1 MQYDINPE
9 IMKYFFCC
17 CFAVLIQSLQAQQLD
32 KVDFLEL
39 NAALEIFPEKELVK
53 GNVEVN
59 FKILKVTDSIYLD
72 AKNMQT
78 ELQKSTSFDAVLKAT
93 KDKIWVVGDFQKN
106 KTYTLNFDYSVQPKQ
121 TMYFLGWNSGGSKQV
136 WTQGQGKYTSHW
148 LPSIDDV
155 NDKLIFSIDY
165 KIPKNLE
172 LAANGKLVET
182 LVTDKKKVWRY
193 QMKKPMSSYLVAMAF
208 GNYLFKKLEAKNGTP
223 LQLYYEP
230 KDSLKVEP
238 TYRYTQEIFNFL
250 EEEIGVDYPWQNHK
264 QVPVRDF
271 LYAGMENTGLTIFS
285 ESFVTDS
292 IGFIDRNYVNVNA
305 HELAHQWFGNL
316 VTEVSPTHHWLQEG
330 FATYYALLAER
341 EIFGNDY
348 FYFKLY
354 QSAEQLRA
362 LSESGKGEALLN
374 PKASSLTFYQKGAW
388 ALHILKEKIGEEAF
402 TEAIRA
408 YLKKYA
414 YKNVTTDN
422 FFTEVEKV
430 TQTDL
435 TEFKKD
441 WLLQSAFQARE
452 VLESLKKSAFMR
464 NYLDL
469 AALRSKPLDQKRAE
483 LQIALSFPVNDY
495 LGQEAVYQLAAENT
509 ADVINLYKK
518 AFASKNILVRQ
529 AIALRL
535 DEIPKSL
542 QTEYESLL
550 DDASYLTK
558 EKALFNLWKNF
569 PRKRQEYLDKMRGI
583 EGFRNKN
590 IELLWLTL
598 NLVTPDYEPAKQ
610 QDYYS
615 KLTGYTAPKYDYAVR
630 ENAFG
635 YLYQINLFSVKN
647 YKDLLQGTTHEVW
660 RFRKFC
666 RELLKQLLT
675 EKQHREK
682 ILALV
687 NDLPSKQ
694 QTYLEKQL

>member
-1 MQYDINPE
+1 
-9 IMKYFFCC
+9 MKYFFCC
-17 CFAVLIQSLQAQQLD
+17 CFALLTQILPAQQLD
-32 KVDFLEL
+32 KVDFLQL
-39 NAALEIFPEKELVK
+39 NAALEIFPEKELIQ
-53 GNVEVN
+53 GDVELN
-59 FKILKVTDSIYLD
+59 FKILEATDSIYVD
-72 AKNMQT
+72 AKNMQAT
-78 ELQKSTSFDAVLKAT
+78 LQKGSTFDATLHLA
-93 KDKIWVVGDFQKN
+93 KDKIWILGNFKKN
-106 KTYTLNFDYSVQPKQ
+106 KTYTLHFSYSVQPKQ
-121 TMYFLGWNSGGSKQV
+121 TMYFLGWDSGGSKQV

-165 KIPKNLE
+165 KIPKKLK
-172 LAANGKLVET
+172 LAANGKLVDT
-182 LVTDKKKVWRY
+182 LVTANKKLWRY
-193 QMKKPMSSYLVAMAF
+193 QMQKPMSSYLVAMAF
-208 GNYLFKKLEAKNGTP
+208 GNYAYKTIEAENGTP
-223 LQLYYEP
+223 LKLYYEP

-238 TYRYTQEIFNFL
+238 TYRYTKEIFDFL
-250 EEEIGVDYPWQNHK
+250 EAEIGVDYPWQNNK

-271 LYAGMENTGLTIFS
+271 LYAGMENTSLTIFS

-316 VTEVSPTHHWLQEG
+316 VTETSSTHHWLQEG

-341 EIFGNDY
+341 EIFGDDY
-348 FYFKLY
+348 FYYKLY

-388 ALHILKEKIGEEAF
+388 ALHILKEKIGKEAF

-430 TQTDL
+430 SQTDL
-435 TEFKKD
+435 TEFKKN
-441 WLLQSAFQARE
+441 WMLQSAFQARE
-452 VLESLKKSAFMR
+452 ALESLKKSSFMR
-464 NYLDL
+464 EYLDL
-469 AALRSKPLDQKRAE
+469 AALRTKTLESKRIDLQK
-483 LQIALSFPVNDY
+483 ALSFPVNDY
-495 LGQEAVYQLAAENT
+495 LGQEAVYQLASENT
-509 ADVINLYKK
+509 ASVINLYKK
-518 AFASKNILVRQ
+518 AFASNNILVRQ
-529 AIALRL
+529 AIALRSNK
-535 DEIPKSL
+535 IPKNL
-542 QTEYESLL
+542 QTQYESLL
-550 DDASYLTK
+550 EDASYLTK
-558 EKALFNLWKNF
+558 EKALLSLWQNF
-569 PRKRQEYLDKMRGI
+569 PRKRHEYLDKMRGI

-598 NLVTPDYEPAKQ
+598 NLATPDYEPAKQ
-610 QDYYS
+610 QDYYN
-615 KLTGYTAPKYDYAVR
+615 KLSGYTAPKYDYAVR

-666 RELLKQLLT
+666 RQLLAQLLS
-675 EKQHREK
+675 EQEHRAE
-682 ILALV
+682 IQALA
-687 NDLPSKQ
+687 NDLPAKQ
-694 QTYLEKQL
+694 QKYLEKQL